1 MMQSF
6 DELELPSEM
15 IEALSAEGF
24 EEPTEFQRTAIPL
37 LRRGNNLLGAVG
49 PGAGTLLTYGTAIL
63 EKIEPQADRPGALV
77 LVPTAAAATG
87 LAESLAHIATV
98 TGHSVGA
105 FGGAWLLPEQCD
117 VLFATPSDAKSAV
130 DGSSLTL
137 EGIQFLVVDGASAVE
152 TMSGLQTLGAL
163 FEYVQAGAQ
172 RVVLSQPVTEYVRA
186 LVATHVTKA
195 VRVPPGPAIE
205 GAAAKPPDRG
215 EIRFRITGEDKVDA
229 LAPLVSEL
237 LDDGARHV
245 LLFCRS
251 ADRAADAG
259 DFLTLHGFMAG
270 APGDETAP
278 IWLAVDAL
286 PAREALNESTSPAAV
301 ATVSLDCP
309 ADPDSMDRRPG
320 AGGQAT
326 VLLLPREVPHFRDT
340 ARRTGY
346 SVRPLPPPESV
357 VEDRISEIRGRLEE
371 AATRGDLAPLYLV
384 LEPLLERF
392 SPQELAAAALALLI
406 PQPASSATV
415 PPSTTARAE
424 RATGT
429 DGWTRLFVSIG
440 EMEGVKPSDLLGALA
455 GESGVDGSSF
465 GKIEIR
471 DTYSLVEVRPS
482 EAEKVIKAVNGS
494 TIRGRSARVD
504 YDRGS
509 GSGSGRGSNRG
520 SSRGSGTKSGENR
533 PRGSGEGSSQPS
545 REGNK

>member
-6 DELELPSEM
+6 DDLELPSE
-15 IEALSAEGF
+15 ITEALSAEGF
-24 EEPTEFQRTAIPL
+24 EEPTEFQRKAIPL

-63 EKIEPQADRPGALV
+63 ERTEPQAGRPGALV

-87 LAESLAHIATV
+87 LAESLAHIAAA

-117 VLFATPSDAKSAV
+117 VLFSTPSDVKSAV
-130 DGSSLTL
+130 DRSRLTL
-137 EGIQFLVVDGASAVE
+137 EGVQFLVVDGASTIE
-152 TMSGLQTLGAL
+152 TISGVQTLGTL
-163 FEYVQAGAQ
+163 FEYVPAGAQ
-172 RVVLSQPVTEYVRA
+172 RVVLSQPVTESIRA
-186 LVATHVTKA
+186 LLATHVTKA
-195 VRVPPGPAIE
+195 IRIPPAPAIE
-205 GAAAKPPDRG
+205 GAAAKPPDLG
-215 EIRFRITGEDKVDA
+215 EIRFRITGVDKVDV

-251 ADRAADAG
+251 ADRAADVG

-278 IWLAVDAL
+278 VWLAGDAL

-309 ADPDSMDRRPG
+309 ADADSMDRRHG

-346 SVRPLPPPESV
+346 RVRPLPPPESV
-357 VEDRISEIRGRLEE
+357 VEDRIREIRDRLEE
-371 AATRGDLAPLYLV
+371 AASRGDLAPLYLV

-406 PQPASSATV
+406 PQPASPAAPS
-415 PPSTTARAE
+415 STTARAE
-424 RATGT
+424 KATGT

-440 EMEGVKPSDLLGALA
+440 EMEGVKPRDLLGALA

-509 GSGSGRGSNRG
+509 
-520 SSRGSGTKSGENR
+520 SRGSGTKSGENR
-533 PRGSGEGSSQPS
+533 PRGSRAGSNQ
-545 REGNK
+545 RDR

>member
-1 MMQSF
+1 MQSF
-6 DELELPSEM
+6 EDLELPSEM
-15 IEALSAEGF
+15 TEALSAEGF

-63 EKIEPQADRPGALV
+63 EKIEIQTGRPGAVV
-77 LVPTAAAATG
+77 LVPTDAAATG
-87 LAESLAHIATV
+87 LAESLARIAAT

-105 FGGAWLLPEQCD
+105 FGGAWLSPEQCD
-117 VLFATPSDAKSAV
+117 VLFATPSDVKSAV
-130 DGSSLTL
+130 DGSGLTL
-137 EGIQFLVVDGASAVE
+137 EGVQFLVVDGASAME
-152 TMSGLQTLGAL
+152 TISGLDILGTL
-163 FEYVQAGAQ
+163 FEYVPAGSQ
-172 RVVLSQPVTEYVRA
+172 RIVLSQPVTDPVQA
-186 LVATHVTKA
+186 LVATHVSKA
-195 VRVPPGPAIE
+195 VRVPPRPAIGGTPE
-205 GAAAKPPDRG
+205 RPPERG
-215 EIRFRITGEDKVDA
+215 EIRYRITGEGKEDS
-229 LAPLVSEL
+229 LASLVPEL
-237 LDDGARHV
+237 LADGARHV

-251 ADRAADAG
+251 ADRAADVG
-259 DFLTLHGFMAG
+259 DFLTLRGFMAA
-270 APGDETAP
+270 APGDESAP
-278 IWLAVDAL
+278 VWLAVDAL
-286 PAREALNESTSPAAV
+286 SAREALNESTSPDGV

-309 ADPDSMDRRPG
+309 ADVDTMDRRHG

-346 SVRPLPPPESV
+346 RVRPLPPPESV
-357 VEDRISEIRGRLEE
+357 VEDRIGEIRGRLEE

-406 PQPASSATV
+406 AQPTATAKP
-415 PPSTTARAE
+415 PPSNAARAE
-424 RATGT
+424 KATGT

-440 EMEGVKPSDLLGALA
+440 EMEGVKPGDLLGALA

-482 EAEKVIKAVNGS
+482 EAETVIKAVNGS
-494 TIRGRSARVD
+494 SIRGRSARVD

-509 GSGSGRGSNRG
+509 SSEPGR
-520 SSRGSGTKSGENR
+520 NR
-533 PRGSGEGSSQPS
+533 PQRSQRSP
-545 REGNK
+545 KQA

>member
-1 MMQSF
+1 MQSF
-6 DELELPSEM
+6 DDLELPSEM
-15 IEALSAEGF
+15 TEALSAEGF
-24 EEPTEFQRTAIPL
+24 EEPTEFQRMAIPVL
-37 LRRGNNLLGAVG
+37 QRGNNLFGAAG

-63 EKIEPQADRPGALV
+63 ERTESQAGRPGALV
-77 LVPTAAAATG
+77 LVPTATAATG
-87 LAESLAHIATV
+87 LAESLAHIAV
-98 TGHSVGA
+98 ATGHSVGA
-105 FGGAWLLPEQCD
+105 LGGAWMLPEQCD
-117 VLFATPSDAKSAV
+117 VLFATPNDVKSAV

-137 EGIQFLVVDGASAVE
+137 EGVQCLVVDGASAIE
-152 TMSGLQTLGAL
+152 TVSGLQTLSAL
-163 FEYVQAGAQ
+163 FEYVEAGAQ
-172 RVVLSQPVTEYVRA
+172 RVVLSQPVTEPIRA
-186 LVATHVTKA
+186 FVAAHVPKA
-195 VRVPPGPAIE
+195 VRIPPAPAIE
-205 GAAAKPPDRG
+205 GAAEKPPDRG
-215 EIRFRITGEDKVDA
+215 ELRYRITGEDRVDA

-237 LDDGARHV
+237 LDDGADHV

-251 ADRAADAG
+251 ADQAADVG

-278 IWLAVDAL
+278 VWLAVDAL
-286 PAREALNESTSPAAV
+286 PARETLNESPSPAAV

-309 ADPDSMDRRPG
+309 ADPDSMDRRHG

-346 SVRPLPPPESV
+346 RVRPLPPPESV
-357 VEDRISEIRGRLEE
+357 VEDRIAEIRDRLEE

-392 SPQELAAAALALLI
+392 SPQELAAAALALLL
-406 PQPASSATV
+406 PQPAAAA
-415 PPSTTARAE
+415 PPSGTAARAE
-424 RATGT
+424 KATGT

-440 EMEGVKPSDLLGALA
+440 EMEGVKPGDLLGALA

-482 EAEKVIKAVNGS
+482 VAETVIKAVNGS
-494 TIRGRSARVD
+494 SIRGRSARVD

-509 GSGSGRGSNRG
+509 G
-520 SSRGSGTKSGENR
+520 GESAKNR
-533 PRGSGEGSSQPS
+533 PQRSQRSQKRG
-545 REGNK
+545 

>member
-1 MMQSF
+1 MQSF
-6 DELELPSEM
+6 DDLELPAEM
-15 IEALSAEGF
+15 TEALSAEGF

-37 LRRGNNLLGAVG
+37 LRRGNNLLGAAG
-49 PGAGTLLTYGTAIL
+49 PGAGTLLAYGIAIL
-63 EKIEPQADRPGALV
+63 ERTDVQAGRPGALV

-87 LAESLAHIATV
+87 LAESLGSIAAS

-105 FGGAWLLPEQCD
+105 LGGAWLLPERCD
-117 VLFATPSDAKSAV
+117 VLFATPSDVKSAV

-137 EGIQFLVVDGASAVE
+137 EGVQILVVDGASALE
-152 TMSGLQTLGAL
+152 TIAGLDTLAAL

-172 RVVLSQPVTEYVRA
+172 RVVLSQPVTESIQA
-186 LVATHVTKA
+186 LVAARVPKA
-195 VRVPPGPAIE
+195 VRVPPAPAIE
-205 GAAAKPPDRG
+205 GAVTKPPERG
-215 EIRFRITGEDKVDA
+215 EIRFRITGEDKVEA

-245 LLFCRS
+245 LLFCRT
-251 ADRAADAG
+251 ADRAADVG
-259 DFLTLHGFMAG
+259 DFLTLHGFMAA

-278 IWLAVDAL
+278 VWLAVDAL
-286 PAREALNESTSPAAV
+286 PAREALNDSASPKTV

-309 ADPDSMDRRPG
+309 ADIDTMDRRHG
-320 AGGQAT
+320 IGGQAT

-346 SVRPLPPPESV
+346 RVRPLPPPESV
-357 VEDRISEIRGRLEE
+357 VEDRIAEIRRRLEE

-406 PQPASSATV
+406 PEPAAASA
-415 PPSTTARAE
+415 PPTTKRRAE
-424 RATGT
+424 EATST

-440 EMEGVKPSDLLGALA
+440 EMEGVKAGDLLGALA

-465 GKIEIR
+465 GKIEVR

-494 TIRGRSARVD
+494 SIRGRSARVD
-504 YDRGS
+504 YDRG
-509 GSGSGRGSNRG
+509 R
-520 SSRGSGTKSGENR
+520 GTKPGENR
-533 PRGSGEGSSQPS
+533 THRGQTRPK
-545 REGNK
+545 RE

>member
-1 MMQSF
+1 MQSF
-6 DELELPSEM
+6 EDLELPSEM
-15 IEALSAEGF
+15 TEALSAEGF
-24 EEPTEFQRTAIPL
+24 EEPTEFQRTAIPV

-63 EKIEPQADRPGALV
+63 EKIETRAGRPGALV
-77 LVPTAAAATG
+77 LVATAAAATG
-87 LAESLAHIATV
+87 LAESLAAIAAT

-105 FGGAWLLPEQCD
+105 FGGAWLSPEQCD
-117 VLFATPSDAKSAV
+117 VLFATPSEVKSAV
-130 DGSSLTL
+130 DGSYLTL
-137 EGIQFLVVDGASAVE
+137 EGVQFLVVDGASAME
-152 TMSGLQTLGAL
+152 TISGPPILGTL
-163 FEYVQAGAQ
+163 FEYVPAGAQ
-172 RVVLSQPVTEYVRA
+172 RVVLSQPVTESIQA
-186 LVATHVTKA
+186 LVAAHVSKA
-195 VRVPPGPAIE
+195 VRVPPGPAVE
-205 GAAAKPPDRG
+205 GAPEKAPERG
-215 EIRFRITGEDKVDA
+215 EIRFRITREDKVAA

-237 LDDGARHV
+237 LDNGARHV

-251 ADRAADAG
+251 TDRAADAG
-259 DFLTLHGFMAG
+259 DFLTLHGFMAS

-278 IWLAVDAL
+278 VWLAVDAL
-286 PAREALNESTSPAAV
+286 SAREALNESSSPAAV

-309 ADPDSMDRRPG
+309 ADVDTMDRRHG

-346 SVRPLPPPESV
+346 RVRPLPPPESV
-357 VEDRISEIRGRLEE
+357 VEDRIGEIRARLEE

-406 PQPASSATV
+406 PQPAATAT
-415 PPSTTARAE
+415 PRPRAE
-424 RATGT
+424 KATGT

-440 EMEGVKPSDLLGALA
+440 EMEGVKPGDLLGALA

-482 EAEKVIKAVNGS
+482 VAETVIKAVNGS
-494 TIRGRSARVD
+494 SIRGRSARVD

-509 GSGSGRGSNRG
+509 GGESG
-520 SSRGSGTKSGENR
+520 KNR
-533 PRGSGEGSSQPS
+533 PQRSQRS
-545 REGNK
+545 QKRT

>member
-1 MMQSF
+1 MQSF
-6 DELELPSEM
+6 EDLELPSE
-15 IEALSAEGF
+15 IGEALSAEGF

-63 EKIEPQADRPGALV
+63 EKIETQAGRPGALV
-77 LVPTAAAATG
+77 LVPTAAAATD
-87 LAESLAHIATV
+87 LAESLASIAAT
-98 TGHSVGA
+98 TGHAVGA

-117 VLFATPSDAKSAV
+117 VLFATPSDVKSAV

-137 EGIQFLVVDGASAVE
+137 EGVQFLVLDGASAME
-152 TMSGLQTLGAL
+152 TTSGLHILGAL
-163 FEYVQAGAQ
+163 FEYVPAGAQ
-172 RVVLSQPVTEYVRA
+172 RVVLSQPVTESIQA
-186 LVATHVTKA
+186 LVATHVSKA
-195 VRVPPGPAIE
+195 VRVPAGPAIE
-205 GAAAKPPDRG
+205 GAPEKAPERG
-215 EIRFRITGEDKVDA
+215 EVRFRITGEDKVDA

-237 LDDGARHV
+237 LDEGARHV

-259 DFLTLHGFMAG
+259 DFLTLHGFMAA

-278 IWLAVDAL
+278 VWLAVDAL
-286 PAREALNESTSPAAV
+286 SAREALNESTSPDAV

-309 ADPDSMDRRPG
+309 ADVDTMDRRHG

-346 SVRPLPPPESV
+346 RVRPLPPPESV
-357 VEDRISEIRGRLEE
+357 VEDRIAEIRDRLEE

-406 PQPASSATV
+406 PQPSAAATPSST
-415 PPSTTARAE
+415 SARAE
-424 RATGT
+424 KATGT

-440 EMEGVKPSDLLGALA
+440 EMEGVKPGDLLGALA

-482 EAEKVIKAVNGS
+482 EAETVIKAVNGS
-494 TIRGRSARVD
+494 SIRGRSARVD

-509 GSGSGRGSNRG
+509 GTESA
-520 SSRGSGTKSGENR
+520 KNR
-533 PRGSGEGSSQPS
+533 PQRSQRSPKRG
-545 REGNK
+545 

>member
-1 MMQSF
+1 MQSF
-6 DELELPSEM
+6 EDLELPAEM
-15 IEALSAEGF
+15 TEALSAEGF
-24 EEPTEFQRTAIPL
+24 EEPTEFQRTAIPI

-49 PGAGTLLTYGTAIL
+49 PGAGTLLAYGTAIL
-63 EKIEPQADRPGALV
+63 ERTESQAGRAGALV

-87 LAESLAHIATV
+87 LAESLGRLAAT

-105 FGGAWLLPEQCD
+105 LGGAWLLPERCD
-117 VLFATPSDAKSAV
+117 VLFATPNDVKSAV

-137 EGIQFLVVDGASAVE
+137 EGVQFLAVDGASAIE
-152 TMSGLQTLGAL
+152 TISGLDTLGTL
-163 FEYVQAGAQ
+163 FEYVKAGAQ
-172 RVVLSQPVTEYVRA
+172 RVVLSQPVTESTGA
-186 LVATHVTKA
+186 FVATHVAKA
-195 VRVPPGPAIE
+195 VRVPPVPAVE
-205 GAAAKPPDRG
+205 GAAAKPPERG

-229 LAPLVSEL
+229 LAPLVFEL
-237 LDDGARHV
+237 LDDARHV

-251 ADRAADAG
+251 ADRAADVG
-259 DFLTLHGFMAG
+259 DYLTLHGFMAG
-270 APGDETAP
+270 APGDEAVP
-278 IWLAVDAL
+278 VWLAVDAL
-286 PAREALNESTSPAAV
+286 PAREAVNQSTSPAAV

-309 ADPDSMDRRPG
+309 ADADTMDRRHG

-346 SVRPLPPPESV
+346 RVRPLPPPESV
-357 VEDRISEIRGRLEE
+357 VEDRIGEIRVRLEE

-406 PQPASSATV
+406 PGPTDAAAPQ
-415 PPSTTARAE
+415 STKARAKK
-424 RATGT
+424 ATGA

-440 EMEGVKPSDLLGALA
+440 EMEGIKPRDLLGALA

-482 EAEKVIKAVNGS
+482 EAERVIRAVNGS
-494 TIRGRSARVD
+494 SIRGRSARVD

-509 GSGSGRGSNRG
+509 GP
-520 SSRGSGTKSGENR
+520 KSGESR
-533 PRGSGEGSSQPS
+533 PHRGPRRREGS
-545 REGNK
+545 K

>member
-1 MMQSF
+1 MQSF
-6 DELELPSEM
+6 EDLELPSELV
-15 IEALSAEGF
+15 EALSAEGF

-37 LRRGNNLLGAVG
+37 LRRGNNLFGAVG

-63 EKIEPQADRPGALV
+63 ERTEPRTGRPGALV
-77 LVPTAAAATG
+77 LAATAEAATA
-87 LAESLAHIATV
+87 LAESLGRISAA

-105 FGGAWLLPEQCD
+105 LGGAWAVPERGD
-117 VLFATPSDAKSAV
+117 VLFGTPSDVKSAV

-137 EGIQFLVVDGASAVE
+137 EGVQCLVVDGASAME
-152 TMSGLQTLGAL
+152 ATSGLDTVSAL
-163 FEYVQAGAQ
+163 FGYVESGAQ
-172 RVVLSQPVTEYVRA
+172 RVVLSLPVTESVRA
-186 LVATHVTKA
+186 LVSTFVQKA
-195 VRVPPGPAIE
+195 IRVPPGPAVE
-205 GAAAKPPDRG
+205 GAAVKSPERG

-229 LAPLVSEL
+229 LVPLVSVL
-237 LDDGARHV
+237 LKDTARHV
-245 LLFCRS
+245 LVFCRS
-251 ADRAADAG
+251 EDQAADVG
-259 DFLTLHGFMAG
+259 DFLTLHGFMAD

-278 IWLAVDAL
+278 VWLAVEAL

-309 ADPDSMDRRPG
+309 PDVDTMDRRHS
-320 AGGQAT
+320 AGGEAI

-340 ARRTGY
+340 ARRSGY
-346 SVRPLPPPESV
+346 RVRPLPPPESV
-357 VEDRISEIRGRLEE
+357 VEDQVGEVRRRLEE
-371 AATRGDLAPLYLV
+371 AATREDLAPLYLV

-392 SPQELAAAALALLI
+392 SPQELAAAALALLV
-406 PQPASSATV
+406 PRPAGAAA
-415 PPSTTARAE
+415 PPNTTARAE

-494 TIRGRSARVD
+494 SIRGRSARVD

-509 GSGSGRGSNRG
+509 GTRSGEKKVPRGGRG
-520 SSRGSGTKSGENR
+520 
-533 PRGSGEGSSQPS
+533 
-545 REGNK
+545 REGKRRHN

>member
-1 MMQSF
+1 MQSF
-6 DELELPSEM
+6 EDLELSPELT
-15 IEALSAEGF
+15 EALSAEGF

-37 LRRGNNLLGAVG
+37 LRRGNNLLGAAG
-49 PGAGTLLTYGTAIL
+49 PGAGTLLAYGTAIL
-63 EKIEPQADRPGALV
+63 ERTEAKAGRAGALV
-77 LVPTAAAATG
+77 LVPTPTAATG
-87 LAESLAHIATV
+87 LAESLGRLAAA

-105 FGGAWLLPEQCD
+105 LGGAWLLPERCD
-117 VLFATPSDAKSAV
+117 VLFGTPNDVKAAV

-137 EGIQFLVVDGASAVE
+137 EGVEILVVDGASAIE
-152 TMSGLQTLGAL
+152 ATSGLDAVGAL
-163 FEYVQAGAQ
+163 FEYVKAGAQ
-172 RVVLSQPVTEYVRA
+172 RVVLSQPVTESA
-186 LVATHVTKA
+186 GAFVATHVAKA
-195 VRVPPGPAIE
+195 VRVPAAPAVE
-205 GAAAKPPDRG
+205 DTTAKPPERG
-215 EIRFRITGEDKVDA
+215 ELRFRITGEDKVDA

-237 LDDGARHV
+237 LQDDARHV

-251 ADRAADAG
+251 EDRAADVG
-259 DFLTLHGFMAG
+259 DYLTLHGFMAG
-270 APGDETAP
+270 APGDETVP
-278 IWLAVDAL
+278 VWLAVDAL
-286 PAREALNESTSPAAV
+286 AAREALNQSSSPPDV

-309 ADPDSMDRRPG
+309 ADVDTMDRRHG

-326 VLLLPREVPHFRDT
+326 VMLLPREVPHFRDT

-346 SVRPLPPPESV
+346 RVRPLPPPESV

-406 PQPASSATV
+406 PRPSEAAA
-415 PPSTTARAE
+415 PPSIQARAE
-424 RATGT
+424 KATGT

-440 EMEGVKPSDLLGALA
+440 EMEGVKPRDLLGALA

-494 TIRGRSARVD
+494 SIRGRSARVD

-509 GSGSGRGSNRG
+509 G
-520 SSRGSGTKSGENR
+520 TQSGESR
-533 PRGSGEGSSQPS
+533 VPRGPRS
-545 REGNK
+545 RERSR

>member
-1 MMQSF
+1 MQSF
-6 DELELPSEM
+6 DDLELPSEM
-15 IEALSAEGF
+15 TEALSAEGF
-24 EEPTEFQRTAIPL
+24 EEPTEFQRAAIPL

-49 PGAGTLLTYGTAIL
+49 PGAGTLLAYGTAIL
-63 EKIEPQADRPGALV
+63 ERTEPQSGRPGALV

-87 LAESLAHIATV
+87 LAESLARIAAT

-105 FGGAWLLPEQCD
+105 LGGAWLLPEQCD
-117 VLFATPSDAKSAV
+117 VLFATPSDVKSAV

-137 EGIQFLVVDGASAVE
+137 EGVQFLVVDGASATE
-152 TMSGLQTLGAL
+152 TISGLHILGAL

-172 RVVLSQPVTEYVRA
+172 RVVLSQPVTESIKA
-186 LVATHVTKA
+186 FVATHVSKA
-195 VRVPPGPAIE
+195 VRIPPGPTVE
-205 GAAAKPPDRG
+205 GTAAKPPERG

-229 LAPLVSEL
+229 LASLVSEL
-237 LDDGARHV
+237 LGDGAHHV

-251 ADRAADAG
+251 ADRAADVG
-259 DFLTLHGFMAG
+259 DFLTLHGFMAA

-278 IWLAVDAL
+278 VWLAVDAL
-286 PAREALNESTSPAAV
+286 PAREALNESTSPGTV

-309 ADPDSMDRRPG
+309 ADVDTMDRRHG

-346 SVRPLPPPESV
+346 GVRPLPPPKSV
-357 VEDRISEIRGRLEE
+357 VEDRIGEIRGRLEE
-371 AATRGDLAPLYLV
+371 AATRGDLAPLYLI

-392 SPQELAAAALALLI
+392 SPQELAAAALALLV
-406 PQPASSATV
+406 PEPAAATS
-415 PPSTTARAE
+415 PSTTARAE
-424 RATGT
+424 KATGT

-440 EMEGVKPSDLLGALA
+440 EMEGVKPRDLLGALA

-494 TIRGRSARVD
+494 SIRGRSARVD
-504 YDRGS
+504 YDRGYDRGHGRDRGTES
-509 GSGSGRGSNRG
+509 GG
-520 SSRGSGTKSGENR
+520 NR
-533 PRGSGEGSSQPS
+533 PHRSQRS
-545 REGNK
+545 RKRDK

>member
-1 MMQSF
+1 MQSF
-6 DELELPSEM
+6 DDLQLPEEM
-15 IEALSAEGF
+15 TEALSAEGF
-24 EEPTEFQRTAIPL
+24 EEPTEFQRTAIPI

-49 PGAGTLLTYGTAIL
+49 PGAGTLLAYGTAIL
-63 EKIEPQADRPGALV
+63 ERTESQAGRAGALV

-87 LAESLAHIATV
+87 LAESLGRLAAA

-105 FGGAWLLPEQCD
+105 LGGAWLLPERCD
-117 VLFATPSDAKSAV
+117 VLFATPSDVKSAV

-137 EGIQFLVVDGASAVE
+137 EGVQLLVVDGASAIE
-152 TMSGLQTLGAL
+152 TISGLDTVGAL
-163 FEYVQAGAQ
+163 FEYVKAGAQ
-172 RVVLSQPVTEYVRA
+172 RVVLSQPVTKSTGA
-186 LVATHVTKA
+186 FVARHMTKA
-195 VRVPPGPAIE
+195 VRVPPAPAVE
-205 GAAAKPPDRG
+205 GADAKPPERG

-229 LAPLVSEL
+229 LAPLVCEL
-237 LDDGARHV
+237 LDDDARHV

-251 ADRAADAG
+251 ADRAADVG
-259 DFLTLHGFMAG
+259 DYLTLHGFVAG

-278 IWLAVDAL
+278 VWLAVDAL
-286 PAREALNESTSPAAV
+286 PAREALNQSTSPAAV

-309 ADPDSMDRRPG
+309 ADVDTMDRRHS

-346 SVRPLPPPESV
+346 RVRPLPPPESV
-357 VEDRISEIRGRLEE
+357 VEDRIGEIRGRLED
-371 AATRGDLAPLYLV
+371 AASRGDLAPLYLV

-406 PQPASSATV
+406 PRPADAAAPQSSK
-415 PPSTTARAE
+415 ARAE

-440 EMEGVKPSDLLGALA
+440 EMEGVKPRDLLGALA

-482 EAEKVIKAVNGS
+482 EAERVIKAVNGS
-494 TIRGRSARVD
+494 SIRGRSARVD
-504 YDRGS
+504 YDRG
-509 GSGSGRGSNRG
+509 G
-520 SSRGSGTKSGENR
+520 GTKSGESR
-533 PRGSGEGSSQPS
+533 THRGPRS
-545 REGNK
+545 REGSK